1 MRGVGLERVDLLAY
15 VAAVA
20 EALRGGEAA
29 LQRRAVASRET
40 TCGDSGAREEGG
52 ERRENAHTIGGR
64 MWLHF
69 STSSSGHVMRY
80 VRKTKNKNKIGAIK
94 FRGEREN
101 RIDSV

>member
-1 MRGVGLERVDLLAY
+1 MRGVGLERVDLLAD

-52 ERRENAHTIGGR
+52 DRRENAHAIGGQ
-64 MWLHF
+64 MWPRFLHILIWAC
-69 STSSSGHVMRY
+69 HEIC
-80 VRKTKNKNKIGAIK
+80 KKNKKQKQNRCNK
-94 FRGEREN
+94 
-101 RIDSV
+101 V